1 MSNRDLQILTLWKTL
16 SEREKQEVLKKIQAR
31 AERERGQKEVL
42 SSASERQRLQER
54 RHLQELQERRHKQ
67 DRQLRPVWRFAL
79 DTVNA
84 LGTALL
90 FYVLIVSTLL
100 LA

>member
-54 RHLQELQERRHKQ
+54 QT
-67 DRQLRPVWRFAL
+67 RQLRPVWRFAL

>member
-16 SEREKQEVLKKIQAR
+16 SEREKSEVLSQIQKR
-31 AERERGQKEVL
+31 AKEERGQKQDFG
-42 SSASERQRLQER
+42 SASERPT
-54 RHLQELQERRHKQ
+54 
-67 DRQLRPVWRFAL
+67 RQLRPVWRFAL

-84 LGTALL
+84 LSAVAVG
-90 FYVLIVSTLL
+90 YVFIVAVLL